1 MEDMIRTFEKII
13 EQKVTKRL
21 NKLEETIAAYHTEIS
36 SLDVKFTKR
45 CEAIEEILDNKADAS
60 KVDELKSTLDEYEE
74 KIDKIV
80 EKKADVSKLEDLKKR
95 CDKQEQK
102 IAELTDETKNYAV
115 LRPLNVNNLVAMLI
129 TNDSTY

>member
-1 MEDMIRTFEKII
+1 MGDMIRTFEKII

-21 NKLEETIAAYHTEIS
+21 DKLEETIAAYHTEIL

-45 CEAIEEILDNKADAS
+45 YEAIKEILDNKADAS

-80 EKKADVSKLEDLKKR
+80 EKRLTSANLKIFKSGVMNRNRKLP
-95 CDKQEQK
+95 
-102 IAELTDETKNYAV
+102 N
-115 LRPLNVNNLVAMLI
+115 
-129 TNDSTY
+129 